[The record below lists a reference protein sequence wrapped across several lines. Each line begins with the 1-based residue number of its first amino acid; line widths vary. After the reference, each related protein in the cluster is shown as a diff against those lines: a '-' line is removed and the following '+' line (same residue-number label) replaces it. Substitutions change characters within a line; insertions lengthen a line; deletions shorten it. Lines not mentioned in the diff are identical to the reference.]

1 MLRAMTECFAGF
13 RRAEV
18 EGVPVL
24 WLPDTRFK
32 TFRIHMTV
40 SRPLDER
47 AAARSL
53 LPSLLV
59 QGTAQYRNRPAL
71 ARRMEELYGAAVA
84 PSSSKVGETHVL
96 QFTVDCVSGAFLPAT
111 PDQLGDGLNLLAEF
125 LSHPRLEDGGFPES
139 VFRREQR
146 QAVNDA
152 RAVFDDRGSYAAQ
165 QAMALACEGEPMAIP
180 EHGGVEAIEA
190 MDRTAP
196 EQARQDLLGKGEL
209 LLAAMGALEEEEL
222 LSQVRRFLAHLPPR
236 SPEALR
242 PPRQREVQGR
252 RASVERVDLQQS
264 KMVLIFRLPM
274 TDDPLV
280 WMGRALFTS
289 LLGGGPHSRL
299 FREVREKRSLAY
311 YAQAV
316 LDRHKG
322 LLTIHVGLDEA
333 ESEAVEE
340 ETMRQVDALSRGE
353 FSADELETA
362 RAGLLSAITAIED
375 DIGSHMR
382 FVIEQWRFGLDRTP
396 EDVLTSYRKVD
407 ARTVKESVEGMKL
420 DYSFLLA
427 PSEDSVSKSS
437 SAVSSTT
444 ASSAT
449 GSSTGGRE
457 T

>member
-1 MLRAMTECFAGF
+1 M
-13 RRAEV
+13 

-24 WLPDTRFK
+24 WLPDARFK

-47 AAARSL
+47 AAARSVL
-53 LPSLLV
+53 SSLLV

-71 ARRMEELYGAAVA
+71 AQRMEELYGAAVA
-84 PSSSKVGETHVL
+84 PSSAKIGEVHVL
-96 QFTVDCVSGAFLPAT
+96 QFSLDCVSGAFLPGT
-111 PDQLGDGLNLLAEF
+111 PDQLGNGLNLLAEF
-125 LSHPRLEDGGFPES
+125 LAHPRLEEGGFPER

-146 QAVNDA
+146 QAANDA
-152 RAVFDDRGSYAAQ
+152 RAIFDDRGTYAAQ
-165 QAMALACEGEPMAIP
+165 QALALACEGEPMAIP

-196 EQARQDLLGKGEL
+196 ERARQDFLGRGEL
-209 LLAAMGALEEEEL
+209 LVTAMGALEEGEL
-222 LSQVRRFLAHLPPR
+222 LPQVRRFLANLPPR
-236 SPEALR
+236 TPESLR
-242 PPRQREVQGR
+242 PPLPREVQGR

-274 TDDPLV
+274 TDDPRV

-322 LLTIHVGLDEA
+322 LLVVHVGLDEA
-333 ESEAVEE
+333 AAEAVEA
-340 ETMRQVDALSRGE
+340 ETVRQVGLLRGGD
-353 FSADELETA
+353 FSAEELETA
-362 RAGLLSAITAIED
+362 RAGLLSSITAITD

-382 FVIEQWRFGLDRTP
+382 FVIEQWRLGLDRTP
-396 EDVLTSYRKVD
+396 EDLLASYQAVS
-407 ARTVKESVEGMKL
+407 ARVVQESVEGMQL

-427 PSEDSVSKSS
+427 PSEEPGSRLS
-437 SAVSSTT
+437 SAETSTT
-444 ASSAT
+444 GSSAT
-449 GSSTGGRE
+449 ASSTGGKD